1 MMHGH
6 GPEPRRSHRAR
17 VRIVLSDDLE
27 WRNASP
33 LPDGK
38 SLWIF
43 RYSQERRRIERYADQ
58 GPTSVM

>member
-1 MMHGH
+1 VPGLGSCCRMT
-6 GPEPRRSHRAR
+6 
-17 VRIVLSDDLE
+17 LE

-33 LPDGK
+33 LPGGK

-58 GPTSVM
+58 EPTSVM